1 MTVERLTRG
10 LAGFL
15 VLLSLALAF
24 GYSRLWL
31 LLAAVVG
38 ANLFQ
43 SAFTNWCPAMGLMRR
58 LGFRECGC
66 AGPGSSAGDEHR
78 E

>member
-15 VLLSLALAF
+15 VLLSLVLAF
-24 GYSRLWL
+24 GYSLLWL
-31 LLAAVVG
+31 LLAAVVA

-43 SAFTNWCPAMGLMRR
+43 SAFTNWCPGMALMRR
-58 LGFRECGC
+58 LGFRDCGC
-66 AGPGSSAGDEHR
+66 AGPVDRR

>member
-1 MTVERLTRG
+1 MTVERILRS

-15 VLLSLALAF
+15 ILLSLVLAF

-38 ANLFQ
+38 VNLFQ
-43 SAFTNWCPAMGLMRR
+43 SGFTNWCPGMTLLRK
-58 LGFRECGC
+58 LGFRDCQQ
-66 AGPGSSAGDEHR
+66 
-78 E
+78 